1 MVDLK
6 HVTSILQMLHESKPL
21 RRLAWG
27 LLTVLVYWRL
37 PELLRA
43 VAEIVR

>member
-1 MVDLK
+1 MPQPDEYR
-6 HVTSILQMLHESKPL
+6 HV

-27 LLTVLVYWRL
+27 LLAVLVYWRL